1 MSFLGYKLGSGSEK
15 GRRCGTGK
23 VGSMSV
29 GVGGP
34 TASLSLMLVFLCLS
48 MREKISYWLPMS
60 YEAFPSCSRRSR
72 AIICRFYLCSP
83 TPPFS
88 LSSSFGQGIRADHA
102 KHEGSLHKSLIAN
115 ELFTP
120 HASERKLSMRD
131 RFVNR

>member
-1 MSFLGYKLGSGSEK
+1 
-15 GRRCGTGK
+15 
-23 VGSMSV
+23 
-29 GVGGP
+29 
-34 TASLSLMLVFLCLS
+34 MLVFLHLS

-83 TPPFS
+83 PPPFS
-88 LSSSFGQGIRADHA
+88 LSPSFGQGIRVDHA